1 MIKFIRHLKRIKS
14 SCLWEVDL
22 DSLQNKKL
30 GSSYHDSTE
39 RNINKESV
47 IALDSNGRE
56 TVRTS
61 GLLDLNLGDYE
72 YLDDMF
78 NSNTTTE
85 DYQKVLANATESTEI
100 LEENPTEALE
110 SSETEKPWHI
120 SSDRASQRDIQI
132 DTGIHPHTG
141 RETGIQQTNHQ
152 S

>member
-14 SCLWEVDL
+14 SCLWEVDF

-39 RNINKESV
+39 RDINKESV

-61 GLLDLNLGDYE
+61 GLLDLNLDDYE

-100 LEENPTEALE
+100 LEENSTEAFE
-110 SSETEKPWHI
+110 SSETEKRP
-120 SSDRASQRDIQI
+120 
-132 DTGIHPHTG
+132 DTL
-141 RETGIQQTNHQ
+141 